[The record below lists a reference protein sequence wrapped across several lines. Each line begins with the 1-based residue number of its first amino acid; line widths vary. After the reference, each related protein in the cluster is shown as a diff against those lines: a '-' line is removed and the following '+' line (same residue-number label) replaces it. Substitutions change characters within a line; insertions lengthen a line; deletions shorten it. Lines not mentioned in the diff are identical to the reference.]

1 MTMGVDL
8 AELPGDALSL
18 LDAVDEGRLEASA
31 QEVLAWNRRS
41 PMFAQ
46 ALRDLLFAH
55 ELWRE
60 TRERFEAANREASAA
75 ADRPI
80 TVAALSRCPGFRPA
94 ARRRRP
100 RAVHLAIAAL
110 VLVAFAV
117 FLRGPCTSPPRKL
130 LGTEI
135 AIDPRSFAPEL
146 DGALLWSDAALAE
159 GDAFRV
165 RLKRGVQILELAR
178 GRRHG
183 MAARAAAGPFRGLR
197 DPGPA
202 ARRLPP
208 GDRVLRLVR
217 PAETRRA
224 LRLAVHAPSTVR
236 RRHGPRCGVPSP
248 SSRPHARPLVVG
260 LLVLGLASSAFLL
273 IREFRGA
280 VPVPGDPAPVEAT
293 AAEASPRAA
302 SVGEAPHD
310 PREALSG
317 STPDGIAAS
326 AEPSSSLDAAP
337 MRARVRGVV
346 VDARRVPVQGARV
359 GRLEQQ
365 DLPAGLALG
374 LPRALRES
382 TRGEV
387 ATDEAG
393 RFELALPWN
402 SVTSS

>member
-117 FLRGPCTSPPRKL
+117 FLRGPCTSPPREL

-146 DGALLWSDAALAE
+146 DGALRWSDAALAE

-178 GRRHG
+178 VVGTEWRPEPPLDRSEDCAIQVQRLDAFRRVTG
-183 MAARAAAGPFRGLR
+183 SSDWFV
-197 DPGPA
+197 
-202 ARRLPP
+202 LP
-208 GDRVLRLVR
+208 
-217 PAETRRA
+217 
-224 LRLAVHAPSTVR
+224 RLAGH
-236 RRHGPRCGVPSP
+236 
-248 SSRPHARPLVVG
+248 
-260 LLVLGLASSAFLL
+260 
-273 IREFRGA
+273 
-280 VPVPGDPAPVEAT
+280 
-293 AAEASPRAA
+293 
-302 SVGEAPHD
+302 
-310 PREALSG
+310 
-317 STPDGIAAS
+317 
-326 AEPSSSLDAAP
+326 
-337 MRARVRGVV
+337 
-346 VDARRVPVQGARV
+346 
-359 GRLEQQ
+359 
-365 DLPAGLALG
+365 
-374 LPRALRES
+374 
-382 TRGEV
+382 
-387 ATDEAG
+387 
-393 RFELALPWN
+393 
-402 SVTSS
+402 